1 MTSLVLSP
9 ADETRRRGL
18 RRMRTLALSLLL
30 LAAVVF
36 LLTLHRDGAWGFV
49 NAAAEAAMVG
59 ALADWFAVTAL
70 FRHPMGVPVPHTA
83 IIPNRKD
90 ALGQSLQEFVTDHF
104 LTADVARDRVASADV
119 ARRLGRWLEDEG
131 HSTRVVA
138 EVATATG
145 RALRV
150 LHPDEVRSLVLGSML
165 PRLVE
170 EPLSPVAG
178 RLLEEI
184 VRDGAHH
191 GLVDI
196 ALVEAHSWLSANQ
209 RTVAR
214 VMAARAPWWSPQWLD
229 DKVIDRVHHEALAW
243 VADVRDN
250 PRHPARGALDDLLSQ
265 LGRDLQDDPATME
278 RFEAMKTNVLTHPQ
292 VGDTVIAVWESVRT
306 ALLSALADEDGPL
319 RRRAGE
325 ALRSLGRA
333 AAAGRRAA
341 CPRRRA
347 RHRRGRVGGRD
358 LRPRDR
364 HRDLHD
370 REPLGRQGGRRAD
383 RAARRPRPAVHP
395 DQRHRGRRPGGPGHP
410 RRDAAGL
417 SGCAGGRLPGRGAAG
432 SPSAG

>member
-83 IIPNRKD
+83 IIPTRKD

-145 RALRV
+145 KALRV

-196 ALVEAHSWLSANQ
+196 ALVEAHSWLSSNQ

-250 PRHPARGALDDLLSQ
+250 PRHPARRALDDLLSQ
-265 LGRDLQDDPATME
+265 LGRDLQDDPSTME
-278 RFEAMKTNVLTHPQ
+278 RFEALKTNVLTHPQ

-325 ALRSLGRA
+325 ALRSLGQRLQ
-333 AAAGRRAA
+333 RDDEL
-341 CPRRRA
+341 RA
-347 RHRRGRVGGRD
+347 RVDGHVTDAVGWVVETYGPEIATVISTTVNRWDGREAAERIELHVGRD
-358 LRPRDR
+358 LQFIRIN
-364 HRDLHD
+364 
-370 REPLGRQGGRRAD
+370 GTVVGGLVGLVIH
-383 RAARRPRPAVHP
+383 AVT
-395 DQRHRGRRPGGPGHP
+395 
-410 RRDAAGL
+410 L
-417 SGCAGGRLPGRGAAG
+417 LV
-432 SPSAG
+432 

>member
-1 MTSLVLSP
+1 MTSLVLGP

-70 FRHPMGVPVPHTA
+70 FRHPMGLPVPHTA
-83 IIPNRKD
+83 IIPTRKD

-150 LHPDEVRSLVLGSML
+150 LHPDEVRALVLGSML

-229 DKVIDRVHHEALAW
+229 DKVIDRVHHEALTW

-265 LGRDLQDDPATME
+265 LGRDLQDDPSTME
-278 RFEAMKTNVLTHPQ
+278 RFEALKTNVLTHPQ

-306 ALLSALADEDGPL
+306 ALLSALADEDGQL

-325 ALRSLGRA
+325 ALRSLGQRLQ
-333 AAAGRRAA
+333 RDDEL
-341 CPRRRA
+341 RA
-347 RHRRGRVGGRD
+347 RVDGHVTDAVGWVVETYGPEIATVISTTVNRWDGKEAAERIELHVGRD
-358 LRPRDR
+358 LQFIRIN
-364 HRDLHD
+364 
-370 REPLGRQGGRRAD
+370 GTVVGGLVGLVIH
-383 RAARRPRPAVHP
+383 AVT
-395 DQRHRGRRPGGPGHP
+395 
-410 RRDAAGL
+410 L
-417 SGCAGGRLPGRGAAG
+417 LV
-432 SPSAG
+432 

>member
-83 IIPNRKD
+83 IIPTRKD

-265 LGRDLQDDPATME
+265 LGRDLQDDPSTME
-278 RFEAMKTNVLTHPQ
+278 RFEALKTNVLTHPQ

-325 ALRSLGRA
+325 ALRSLGQRLQ
-333 AAAGRRAA
+333 RDDEL
-341 CPRRRA
+341 RA
-347 RHRRGRVGGRD
+347 RVDGHVTDAVGWVVETYGPEIATVISTTVNRWDGKEAAERIELHVGRD
-358 LRPRDR
+358 LQFIRIN
-364 HRDLHD
+364 
-370 REPLGRQGGRRAD
+370 GTVVGGLVGLVIH
-383 RAARRPRPAVHP
+383 AVT
-395 DQRHRGRRPGGPGHP
+395 
-410 RRDAAGL
+410 L
-417 SGCAGGRLPGRGAAG
+417 LV
-432 SPSAG
+432 

>member
-83 IIPNRKD
+83 IIPTRKD

-196 ALVEAHSWLSANQ
+196 ALVEAHSWLSSNQ

-265 LGRDLQDDPATME
+265 LGRDLQDDPSTME
-278 RFEAMKTNVLTHPQ
+278 RFEALKTNVLTHPQ

-325 ALRSLGRA
+325 ALRSLGQRLQ
-333 AAAGRRAA
+333 RDDEL
-341 CPRRRA
+341 RA
-347 RHRRGRVGGRD
+347 RVDGHVTDAVGWVVETYGPEIATVISTTVNRWDGKEAAERIELHVGRD
-358 LRPRDR
+358 LQFIRIN
-364 HRDLHD
+364 
-370 REPLGRQGGRRAD
+370 GTVVGGLVGLVIH
-383 RAARRPRPAVHP
+383 AVT
-395 DQRHRGRRPGGPGHP
+395 
-410 RRDAAGL
+410 L
-417 SGCAGGRLPGRGAAG
+417 LV
-432 SPSAG
+432 

>member
-9 ADETRRRGL
+9 ADQTRRRGL

-36 LLTLHRDGAWGFV
+36 LLTVHRNGAWGFV

-83 IIPNRKD
+83 IIPTRKD

-325 ALRSLGRA
+325 ALRSLGERLQ
-333 AAAGRRAA
+333 RDDEL
-341 CPRRRA
+341 RA
-347 RHRRGRVGGRD
+347 RVDGHVTDAVGWVVETYGPEIATVISTTVNRWDGKEAAERIELHVGRD
-358 LRPRDR
+358 LQFIRIN
-364 HRDLHD
+364 
-370 REPLGRQGGRRAD
+370 GTVVGGLVGLVIH
-383 RAARRPRPAVHP
+383 AVT
-395 DQRHRGRRPGGPGHP
+395 
-410 RRDAAGL
+410 L
-417 SGCAGGRLPGRGAAG
+417 LV
-432 SPSAG
+432 

>member
-1 MTSLVLSP
+1 MTSLVLGP

-30 LAAVVF
+30 FAAVVF

-83 IIPNRKD
+83 IIPTRKD

-145 RALRV
+145 KALRV

-196 ALVEAHSWLSANQ
+196 ALVEAHSWLSSNQ

-265 LGRDLQDDPATME
+265 LGRDLQDDPSTME
-278 RFEAMKTNVLTHPQ
+278 RFEALKTNVLTHPQ

-325 ALRSLGRA
+325 ALRSLGQRLQ
-333 AAAGRRAA
+333 RDDEL
-341 CPRRRA
+341 RA
-347 RHRRGRVGGRD
+347 RVDGHVTDAVGWVVETYGPEIATVISTTVNRWDGKEAAERIELHVGRD
-358 LRPRDR
+358 LQFIRIN
-364 HRDLHD
+364 
-370 REPLGRQGGRRAD
+370 GTVVGGLVGLVIH
-383 RAARRPRPAVHP
+383 AVT
-395 DQRHRGRRPGGPGHP
+395 
-410 RRDAAGL
+410 L
-417 SGCAGGRLPGRGAAG
+417 LV
-432 SPSAG
+432 

>member
-9 ADETRRRGL
+9 ADQTRRRGL

-83 IIPNRKD
+83 IIPTRKD

-265 LGRDLQDDPATME
+265 LGRDLQDDPSTME
-278 RFEAMKTNVLTHPQ
+278 RFEALKTNVLTHPQ

-325 ALRSLGRA
+325 ALRSLGERLQ
-333 AAAGRRAA
+333 RDDEL
-341 CPRRRA
+341 RA
-347 RHRRGRVGGRD
+347 RVDGHVTDAVGWMVETYGPEIATVISTTVNRWDGKEAAERIELHVGRD
-358 LRPRDR
+358 LQFIRIN
-364 HRDLHD
+364 
-370 REPLGRQGGRRAD
+370 GTVVGGLVGLVIH
-383 RAARRPRPAVHP
+383 AVT
-395 DQRHRGRRPGGPGHP
+395 
-410 RRDAAGL
+410 L
-417 SGCAGGRLPGRGAAG
+417 LV
-432 SPSAG
+432 

>member
-70 FRHPMGVPVPHTA
+70 FRHPLGLPVPHTA
-83 IIPNRKD
+83 IIPNAQGR
-90 ALGQSLQEFVTDHF
+90 ARAEPAGVRRPTTSSPPTSPATGSPPPTWPGGSVAGWRTRA
-104 LTADVARDRVASADV
+104 TAP
-119 ARRLGRWLEDEG
+119 GC
-131 HSTRVVA
+131 VA

-150 LHPDEVRSLVLGSML
+150 LHHDEVRSLVWASML

-170 EPLSPVAG
+170 EPLSAG
-178 RLLEEI
+178 R
-184 VRDGAHH
+184 RPAARGDRARRCAPRPGRPRRSSRPTP
-191 GLVDI
+191 G
-196 ALVEAHSWLSANQ
+196 SSA
-209 RTVAR
+209 TSAPSPR

-250 PRHPARGALDDLLSQ
+250 PRHPARGGAGRPAEPARPRPAGRPRDDGAVRGAEGQ
-265 LGRDLQDDPATME
+265 RPHPPAGRRHGHRGCGSRSAPRCCRAGRRGRPA
-278 RFEAMKTNVLTHPQ
+278 APP
-292 VGDTVIAVWESVRT
+292 G
-306 ALLSALADEDGPL
+306 
-319 RRRAGE
+319 GE
-325 ALRSLGRA
+325 ALRSLGERLQPTTSCVPGSTA
-333 AAAGRRAA
+333 
-341 CPRRRA
+341 
-347 RHRRGRVGGRD
+347 HVSERGRLGGRH

-364 HRDLHD
+364 HR
-370 REPLGRQGGRRAD
+370 RSPRPSTAGT
-383 RAARRPRPAVHP
+383 ARRPPS
-395 DQRHRGRRPGGPGHP
+395 GSSCTS
-410 RRDAAGL
+410 AATCSS
-417 SGCAGGRLPGRGAAG
+417 SGSTAPSSAAW
-432 SPSAG
+432 SAWSSTP